1 MASNRP
7 EVRHSLKIM
16 PPAAITS
23 PDAPKLPLDALDT
36 LWLQVTGTL
45 CNIACLH
52 CFITCGPKNHYHELM
67 TVQQVRDALDNAREQ
82 GVREYYFTGGE
93 PFLHP
98 DIKQLIAM
106 TLEQGPLSILT
117 NGILIDDE
125 MAAWLGK
132 TFRASPYS
140 LDLRVSLDGSTA
152 QENDAVRG
160 KGTFKQIIGGIER
173 LARNGINPVITV
185 TEVYPAMGL
194 PKERA
199 AFMEFV
205 RGLGLE
211 KPRLKFLTPFLIGR
225 EERRTRGYHEDELL
239 HEGDLQPGEAQK
251 LQCSSCR
258 MVTDDGIYPCPLLIN
273 IPSAKMGVSFADG
286 LRSIKLAWQPC
297 YTCHI
302 YGVTCRT

>member
-1 MASNRP
+1 MSRP
-7 EVRHSLKIM
+7 DIKRSLHVM
-16 PPAAITS
+16 DSS
-23 PDAPKLPLDALDT
+23 PVVMSSDAPELRLEALDT

-52 CFITCGPKNHYHELM
+52 CFISCGPKNHQHEML
-67 TVQQVRDALDNAREQ
+67 TVEQVRDALAEAKKQ

-98 DIKQLIAM
+98 DIRELITM

-117 NGILIDDE
+117 NGILIDEE
-125 MAAWLGK
+125 MATWLGE
-132 TFRASPYS
+132 TFQTARYS
-140 LDLRVSLDGSTA
+140 LDLRVSLDGSTP
-152 QENDAVRG
+152 EDNDKVRG
-160 KGTFKQIIGGIER
+160 KGTFNRIIAGIER
-173 LARNGINPVITV
+173 LARHGINPVITV
-185 TEVYPAMGL
+185 TEVRPEMGH

-205 RGLGLE
+205 RTLGLD

-225 EERRTRGYHEDELL
+225 EVRRTRGYTEIELL
-239 HEGDLQPGEAQK
+239 HEGDLFPGEEQK

-273 IPSAKMGVSFADG
+273 IPEAKMGETVADG
-286 LRSIKLAWQPC
+286 LKPIQLAWQPC

-302 YGVTCRT
+302 FGVTCRT